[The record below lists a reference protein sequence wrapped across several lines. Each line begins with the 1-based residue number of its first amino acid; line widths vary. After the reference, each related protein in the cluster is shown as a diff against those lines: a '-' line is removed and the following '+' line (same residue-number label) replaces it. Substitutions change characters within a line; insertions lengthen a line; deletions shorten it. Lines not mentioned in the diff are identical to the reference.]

1 MSDGGKGSK
10 PRPLSVAQQEY
21 DQRWDLIFG
30 REKGQKERDK
40 EFDKRQDALDR
51 LAEENKRLGLSI
63 DNKENV

>member
-21 DQRWDLIFG
+21 DARWDAIFG
-30 REKGQKERDK
+30 RDTDQKKHDR

-51 LAEENKRLGLSI
+51 LAEENKKLGLNY
-63 DNKENV
+63 DQ